1 MGYRSSRHINL
12 QKNNFLSINLF
23 LITFSINVLTF
34 VLDLDKRKFVVKQT
48 CDYFDH
54 RHNK

>member
-1 MGYRSSRHINL
+1 MIYYIKKI
-12 QKNNFLSINLF
+12 KNKKLIFLSINLF